1 MAEAIGTKLCAQIVD
16 TEATERHGDQN
27 PLYIELN
34 TRLVKLLNPSSDILD
49 RLSATAVLS
58 ALVDIDSLED
68 KQRFRIT
75 QQTKSLLA
83 GSDMTI
89 SNEAVGIYQKLIQKR
104 WTPVLSSVDT
114 EVNRCLEWLG
124 SERNEVRR
132 MTALR
137 VIEVL
142 CSSSSSLVSLYSYVS
157 KIFASLSNPL
167 RDQRSEVRVAA
178 ARTLGACLGQVP
190 MSDRNARNPWLNF
203 LFEEQK
209 RNYQMNS

>member
-1 MAEAIGTKLCAQIVD
+1 MRPGKQIVD

-167 RDQRSEVRVAA
+167 RDQRSEVR
-178 ARTLGACLGQVP
+178 
-190 MSDRNARNPWLNF
+190 
-203 LFEEQK
+203 
-209 RNYQMNS
+209 